1 MDKTQKTTPQAPET
15 ERYEAP
21 AVCDIEPVSIVT
33 GQEETHSGDDQFD
46 GM

>member
-1 MDKTQKTTPQAPET
+1 MDKTQKTTPQASET

-33 GQEETHSGDDQFD
+33 GQE
-46 GM
+46 GMPDSNEINNL